1 MIKGERMRA
10 GLATIALLTPFL
22 VVAEVHAQA
31 PIPKKTLPPTPVT
44 KTAVPQATVPAPSAA
59 QTSVPWKAILRILP
73 NPLPAGRCA
82 VASVEIQDGDGYRAT
97 SLSNGAVIDFH
108 QFVYTSSDMTSF
120 NWLDNNPVEATIC
133 APATSTAAHTT
144 IKVTLPDGLV
154 GSVDLTTVPP
164 GQSATMVQ
172 YPPQGRLRPVG
183 VASPLA
189 AAQAAA
195 PAIAPLAAP
204 PAASGTPA
212 ISVERA
218 DTNATTGWAGTL
230 TVDGSTMPIQLIR
243 GGGLAGTVVT
253 SNDGSKHLAN
263 ILIEPIVL
271 SVAPTAT
278 LVTWINSDWSG
289 SPTGRDGAVLAQA
302 SNVAPSIA
310 GHFAFT
316 SGLINSTRIPE
327 LPTKGGGIIVS
338 VTPERTIGTAPGTPK
353 ALVPP
358 TPITDFRFVVSGI
371 SSGKVLK
378 VASFAVEKKSIT
390 AGFVEPAAQLQAM
403 RTPPV
408 FPDVFVT
415 IDEGSAAEWIAWH
428 NDFLINGN
436 HLNANERTFTLDLLS
451 ARSAAPIATVKGY
464 GVGIVALRSNQ
475 VPGGPATLEAE
486 LYVGRMEIAAPG
498 SK

>member
-1 MIKGERMRA
+1 MRA
-10 GLATIALLTPFL
+10 GLATIALLTPLL
-22 VVAEVHAQA
+22 VIAEVHAQT
-31 PIPKKTLPPTPVT
+31 PIPKKALPPTPVT
-44 KTAVPQATVPAPSAA
+44 KTAVPQATVPLPSAP
-59 QTSVPWKAILRILP
+59 QTSPPWKAILRVLP

-120 NWLDNNPVEATIC
+120 NWLDNNPIEATIC

-172 YPPQGRLRPVG
+172 YPTQGRLRPAG

-189 AAQAAA
+189 AAAAPAAA
-195 PAIAPLAAP
+195 PSGAP
-204 PAASGTPA
+204 PPASGTPA

-218 DTNATTGWAGTL
+218 DTNASTGWAGTL
-230 TVDGSTMPIQLIR
+230 TVDGATMPIQLIR
-243 GGGLAGTVVT
+243 GGGLAGILMTH
-253 SNDGSKHLAN
+253 NDGTKYLAN
-263 ILIEPIVL
+263 VSIEPIVL
-271 SVAPTAT
+271 SVAPSAD

-289 SPTGRDGAVLAQA
+289 SPTARDGAVMAQA
-302 SNVAPSIA
+302 SSVAPSIA

-316 SGLINSTRIPE
+316 SGLITSTRIPE

-338 VTPERTIGTAPGTPK
+338 VSPERTVGTAPGTPK
-353 ALVPP
+353 AVVAPS
-358 TPITDFRFVVSGI
+358 PITDFRFVVSGI

-378 VASFAVEKKSIT
+378 VASFAVERKAMSSDL
-390 AGFVEPAAQLQAM
+390 PASHTQS
-403 RTPPV
+403 PPV

-415 IDEGSAAEWIAWH
+415 IDEGSAAEWIAWY

-436 HLNANERTFTLDLLS
+436 HLVANERTFTLDLLS
-451 ARSAAPIATVKGY
+451 GRSAAPIATVKAY

-475 VPGGPATLEAE
+475 VVGGPATLEAE
-486 LYVGRMEIAAPG
+486 LYVGRMEIVAPG

>member
-1 MIKGERMRA
+1 MRV
-10 GLATIALLTPFL
+10 GLTTIALLTPFL

-44 KTAVPQATVPAPSAA
+44 KTAVPQATVPPPSTA
-59 QTSVPWKAILRILP
+59 QTSAPWKAILRILP

-120 NWLDNNPVEATIC
+120 NWLDNNPAEATIC

-154 GSVDLTTVPP
+154 GSVDLTTVPA

-172 YPPQGRLRPVG
+172 YPPQGRLRPAG
-183 VASPLA
+183 STSSL
-189 AAQAAA
+189 AAA
-195 PAIAPLAAP
+195 PATAPTAVPASAP
-204 PAASGTPA
+204 PPASGTPA
-212 ISVERA
+212 IGVERA
-218 DTNATTGWAGTL
+218 DTTASTGWPGSL
-230 TVDGSTMPIQLIR
+230 TVGGSTTPIQLIR
-243 GGGLAGTVVT
+243 GGGLVGTVVT
-253 SNDGSKHLAN
+253 TQIGSNNNSSKHLAN
-263 ILIEPIVL
+263 ISIEPIVL
-271 SVAPTAT
+271 SVAPSAD
-278 LVTWINSDWSG
+278 LVTWINSDWAG
-289 SPTGRDGAVLAQA
+289 SPTARDGAVLAQA
-302 SNVAPSIA
+302 SSAAPSVA

-316 SGLINSTRIPE
+316 SGLITATRIPE

-338 VTPERTIGTAPGTPK
+338 IAPERTVGTAPGTPK
-353 ALVPP
+353 DVVAP

-371 SSGKVLK
+371 SSGKILK
-378 VASFAVEKKSIT
+378 VGSFAVERKSSGP
-390 AGFVEPAAQLQAM
+390 GFVDLAAQLQAA
-403 RTPPV
+403 RSPAV
-408 FPDVFVT
+408 FPDIFIT
-415 IDEGSAAEWIAWH
+415 IEEQSAADWIAWY
-428 NDFLINGN
+428 NDFVINGN
-436 HLNANERTFTLDLLS
+436 HLVANERTFTLDLLS
-451 ARSAAPIATVKGY
+451 VRSAAPIATVKGY

-486 LYVGRMEIAAPG
+486 LYVGHMEIVAPG